1 MQYLAELHNLFLQL
15 ILGIMY
21 IAVRASES
29 QKEEWLGK
37 PAAAAAEVVFIDVAA
52 ELFSIHDADVYFDL
66 LFDRNTAPIP
76 NTGKPVFVN
85 AVVELLGELPENCI
99 RINAWNSF
107 LKRGVTEIVAEE
119 KDKAI
124 AAYIMKALGWKYIF
138 APDIRGM
145 ISARSISMIIN
156 EAYYAFG
163 NKVSSKE
170 DIDTAMKLGTN
181 YPYGPFEWAKKIG
194 LQNIYRLLNTLSV
207 EDDRYIAAPYL
218 EQELTKNTI

>member
-1 MQYLAELHNLFLQL
+1 LQYLAELHNLFLQL
-15 ILGIMY
+15 ILVIMY
-21 IAVRASES
+21 IAVKASEA

-37 PAAAAAEVVFIDVAA
+37 PAAAAAEIVFIDAAA
-52 ELFSIHDADVYFDL
+52 ELFSIYDADVYFDL
-66 LFDRNTAPIP
+66 LFDKNVSIP

-85 AVVELLGELPENCI
+85 AVVELLGELPANCI

-107 LKRGVTEIVAEE
+107 LKRAVTEIVAEE

-124 AAYIMKALGWKYIF
+124 ATYVMKALGWKYIF

-145 ISARSISMIIN
+145 IAARSISMIIN
-156 EAYYAFG
+156 EAYYAYG

-170 DIDTAMKLGTN
+170 DIDTALKLGTN

-194 LQNIYRLLNTLSV
+194 LQNIYRLLNILSV

-218 EQELTKNTI
+218 EQELTENTI